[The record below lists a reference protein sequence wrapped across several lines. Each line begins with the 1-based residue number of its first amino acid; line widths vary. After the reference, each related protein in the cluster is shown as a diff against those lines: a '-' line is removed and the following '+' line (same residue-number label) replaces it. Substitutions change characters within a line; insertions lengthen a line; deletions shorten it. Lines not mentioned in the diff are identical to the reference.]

1 MSVQGGCEFRL
12 TGSVSGQP
20 GRSSYEAKIWG
31 HLFIPIIDLEKYMI
45 YVISMRR
52 HLRGLAKF
60 VLLAFALSVFTQSLL
75 CGAGSFTKSEASECC
90 RAMLFKCHATEADSA
105 CCKHET
111 IAPLHL
117 AITPARL
124 LAPRQPLAT
133 VSVLPVA
140 AAAGALLG
148 NQCGHRIFDLFPAHS
163 PPEGVSLFLL
173 LATFLI

>member
-1 MSVQGGCEFRL
+1 MSQ
-12 TGSVSGQP
+12 
-20 GRSSYEAKIWG
+20 KWG
-31 HLFIPIIDLEKYMI
+31 YLFIPIIDLRTYMI
-45 YVISMRR
+45 YVITMRR
-52 HLRGLAKF
+52 HVRGLAKLVVF
-60 VLLAFALSVFTQSLL
+60 AFALSAFTQFLL

-90 RAMLFKCHATEADSA
+90 RAMQFKCHATEADSA
-105 CCKHET
+105 CCEHET

-117 AITPARL
+117 AITPVRL

-133 VSVLPVA
+133 IGVLPVA
-140 AAAGALLG
+140 AAAGALVG